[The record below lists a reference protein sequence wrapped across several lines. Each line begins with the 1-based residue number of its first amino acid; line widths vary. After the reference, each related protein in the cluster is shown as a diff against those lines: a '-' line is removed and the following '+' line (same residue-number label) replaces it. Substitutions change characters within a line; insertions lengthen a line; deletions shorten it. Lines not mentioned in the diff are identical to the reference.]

1 MNVVINLLNINEIV
15 KASNGVLVNGDERII
30 PQNYKIDSREL
41 ENNDFFIPIVGENVD
56 GHNYIIDCV
65 KKGTIGF
72 FISKSCKNKEEIIKE
87 SISIKHDV
95 CIIEVE
101 DTEKALCDIG
111 TYNRNKHIDIPIIA
125 ITGSVG
131 KTSTREMIASMLLEK
146 YNVLVTERNYN
157 SIIGLPIMMLKID
170 NQDICVLEAGIN
182 HIGEM
187 DILTKILKP
196 DICVITNIGNAHIG
210 IMGSRENIFKEK
222 LKITDNIK
230 GLKKLIVNGDDE
242 YLSKIRNY
250 NYEVIKYFLDDIE
263 NKKVENDKIRFDT
276 KIYNKKCNVIINQI
290 GNHNIQNALSA
301 IKIGEILKLEPEKI
315 ISGIGKYKNFSGR
328 LERKIIKGNITLI
341 DDTYNASIDSMKSGL
356 ITVNELNGNRKIA
369 VLGDMLE
376 LGKYSEKIH
385 LDVGEVFKSVEYDLL
400 FTLGKEAKNIAISA
414 MKYMNKNNI
423 KSFETKELLEEELK
437 KCMQPGDII
446 YFKASNAMR
455 FGDIIKDLQKDN

>member
-242 YLSKIRNY
+242 YLSKI
-250 NYEVIKYFLDDIE
+250 I
-263 NKKVENDKIRFDT
+263 
-276 KIYNKKCNVIINQI
+276 CQ
-290 GNHNIQNALSA
+290 
-301 IKIGEILKLEPEKI
+301 
-315 ISGIGKYKNFSGR
+315 GR
-328 LERKIIKGNITLI
+328 KR
-341 DDTYNASIDSMKSGL
+341 
-356 ITVNELNGNRKIA
+356 
-369 VLGDMLE
+369 
-376 LGKYSEKIH
+376 
-385 LDVGEVFKSVEYDLL
+385 
-400 FTLGKEAKNIAISA
+400 
-414 MKYMNKNNI
+414 
-423 KSFETKELLEEELK
+423 
-437 KCMQPGDII
+437 
-446 YFKASNAMR
+446 
-455 FGDIIKDLQKDN
+455 